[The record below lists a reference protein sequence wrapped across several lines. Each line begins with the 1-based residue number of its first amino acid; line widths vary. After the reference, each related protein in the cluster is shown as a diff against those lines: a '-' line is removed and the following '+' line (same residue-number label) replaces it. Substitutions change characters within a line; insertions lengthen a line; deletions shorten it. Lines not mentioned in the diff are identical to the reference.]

1 MLWGYKAVIS
11 VNYIRHMVTLLASK
25 TSTVKKYSKEANSS
39 ALGIQKTEID
49 QKGQGV
55 TDKTVTSP
63 ESFIKGD
70 CPDAESESLGNLR
83 ENLERSKR
91 EMTPTSR
98 ETQF

>member
-1 MLWGYKAVIS
+1 MGIQSCNLCAPRKTHGHIIS
-11 VNYIRHMVTLLASK
+11 KQA
-25 TSTVKKYSKEANSS
+25 STVKKCSKEANSS

-70 CPDAESESLGNLR
+70 CLDAESESLGNLR

-91 EMTPTSR
+91 EMTPSSR